1 MARCGDVGADTAPER
16 GFMERRAS
24 LPTLLVTFGPSLL
37 LLSVML
43 GGVLVPTPTWA
54 GALKGTIRFVGASL
68 GPKRVAVTTD
78 QYVCGKEKDAEDL
91 VVSRDRGIKNA
102 VIWLQTPPPGARW
115 EGSSVPVQTDQK
127 ECVFVPRVVVVP
139 AGGTVEFL
147 NNDRLLHNLHA
158 ASPRENPAFNRTQPK
173 GRTIPIV
180 FKRPEI
186 IRVDCDL
193 HPWMRAWV
201 VVADH
206 PFYALSNEQG
216 EFSLPNVPAGH
227 YTLQIWQESLGTVSR
242 AVTVSDA
249 PVTTVTVEMASK

>member
-1 MARCGDVGADTAPER
+1 
-16 GFMERRAS
+16 
-24 LPTLLVTFGPSLL
+24 LI
-37 LLSVML
+37 LLSVTVGSAL
-43 GGVLVPTPTWA
+43 GPGLAWA
-54 GALKGTIRFVGASL
+54 GALKGIVRLTGTALPEARKVQ
-68 GPKRVAVTTD
+68 VTTD
-78 QYVCGKEKDAEDL
+78 QYVCGKDAEDL

-102 VIWLQTPPPGARW
+102 VVWLQTAPPGTKS
-115 EGSSVPVQTDQK
+115 EGPLPSVQTDQK
-127 ECVFVPRVVVVP
+127 ECVFVPRVVVVA

-201 VVADH
+201 VVAEH
-206 PFYALSNEQG
+206 PFYALTNDQG
-216 EFSLPNVPAGH
+216 EFTLANVPAGQ
-227 YTLQIWQESLGTVSR
+227 YTIQVWHERLGTVGR
-242 AVTVSDA
+242 AVTVNDA
-249 PVTTVTVEMASK
+249 AATTVTVEMAPR

>member
-1 MARCGDVGADTAPER
+1 
-16 GFMERRAS
+16 MERRAD
-24 LPTLLVTFGPSLL
+24 LPTSFVTRGRSLL
-37 LLSVML
+37 LLCAMAGAAFAPALS
-43 GGVLVPTPTWA
+43 WA
-54 GALKGTIRFVGASL
+54 GAVKGHVRFVGASL
-68 GPKRVAVTTD
+68 GAKKIAVTTD

-91 VVSRDRGIKNA
+91 VVARDRGIKNA
-102 VIWLQTPPPGARW
+102 VVWLQTPPPGTKW
-115 EGSSVPVQTDQK
+115 DGPSLPVQTDQK

-158 ASPRENPAFNRTQPK
+158 AGPRENPAFNRTQPK

-201 VVADH
+201 VVAEH
-206 PFYALSNEQG
+206 PFYALTNEQG
-216 EFSLPNVPAGH
+216 EFSLANVPAGQ
-227 YTLQIWQESLGTVSR
+227 YTLQVWQESLGTATR

-249 PVTTVTVEMASK
+249 PVTTVTVEMTPK

>member
-1 MARCGDVGADTAPER
+1 
-16 GFMERRAS
+16 MERRAD
-24 LPTLLVTFGPSLL
+24 LPTSLVTLGRSLFVL
-37 LLSVML
+37 CVMAGAAL
-43 GGVLVPTPTWA
+43 APALAWA
-54 GALKGTIRFVGASL
+54 GALRGSVLFVGTSPGAR
-68 GPKRVAVTTD
+68 KVAVTTD

-102 VIWLQTPPPGARW
+102 VVWLQTAPPGTKW
-115 EGSSVPVQTDQK
+115 EGPSPPVQTDQK

-147 NNDRLLHNLHA
+147 NTDRLLHNLHA

-201 VVADH
+201 VVAEH
-206 PFYALSNEQG
+206 PFYALTNEQG
-216 EFSLPNVPAGH
+216 EFSLANVPPGQ
-227 YTLQIWQESLGTVSR
+227 YTLQVWQESLGTVAR
-242 AVTVSDA
+242 TVAVGDA
-249 PVTTVTVEMASK
+249 PVTTVRIEMAPK